1 MESMVESPENAGPR
15 PRGSQGC
22 LWIVGLLL
30 LMGAGGAWIYLRY
43 AAGEKKGAGSP
54 DAAAVRS
61 VPVVTATARSGDLNL
76 YLTGLGTVTALNTVT
91 LRSRVDGQLIKVA
104 YLEGQAVQT
113 GDLVVE
119 LDPRPFQVQLTQ
131 AEGQL
136 ARDEALLKNARIDL
150 ERDQIAKDAI
160 SAQQLATQAALVSQY
175 EGIVKSDQGQVDAAK
190 LQLSYCRITAP
201 ISGRIGLRLVDQG
214 NMVHA
219 NDPGGLAVITQ
230 VEPIAVV
237 FTLPADSLPQV
248 LKKMSPETPLVTEA
262 YDRDLKNLLASGTLL
277 AVDNQIDPATGTVRL
292 KSLFSNKQLPL
303 FPNQFVNARLL
314 VEVRKGVVLIPSP
327 ALQKGPQ
334 STFVYVVKS
343 DSSVETRDVEPGPS
357 EGDFTSV
364 NRGLAAGEIV
374 VTDGIDKLQPGS
386 RVSTGKEGASVPKVR
401 P

>member
-1 MESMVESPENAGPR
+1 MDESPEIAEAR
-15 PRGSQGC
+15 PRGSSRW
-22 LWIVGLLL
+22 LWIIGLLC
-30 LMGAGGAWIYLRY
+30 LMGAGAAWAYSRF
-43 AAGEKKGAGSP
+43 AGQEKKGSGPADP
-54 DAAAVRS
+54 AAVRS
-61 VPVVTATARSGDLNL
+61 VPVVTATARTGDMNL
-76 YLTGLGTVTALNTVT
+76 YLNGLGTATALNTVT

-104 YLEGQAVQT
+104 FVEGQAVQA
-113 GDLVVE
+113 GDLVE
-119 LDPRPFQVQLTQ
+119 EIDPRPFQVQLTQ
-131 AEGQL
+131 AEGQF

-175 EGIVKSDQGQVDAAK
+175 EGIVKSDQGQVDAVK

-230 VEPIAVV
+230 VQPIAVV

-262 YDRDLKNLLASGTLL
+262 YNRDLKTRLASGTLL
-277 AVDNQIDPATGTVRL
+277 AVDNQIDPSTGTVRL
-292 KSLFSNKQLPL
+292 KALFTNENLAL

-314 VEVRKGVVLIPSP
+314 VDARKGVVLIPSP
-327 ALQKGPQ
+327 ALQRGPQ

-343 DSSVETRDVEPGPS
+343 DSTVETREITAGPF
-357 EGDFTSV
+357 EGDLTSV
-364 NRGLAAGEIV
+364 ESGLSAGEIV
-374 VTDGIDKLQPGS
+374 VTDGVDKLQPGS
-386 RVSTGKEGASVPKVR
+386 KVSTRTEGAAGSKVK